1 MSSQPGAFDEVIH
14 APHRLRIM
22 VALSAADKVEFQALR
37 DDLGVPD
44 SALSKQLKVL
54 TEAGYAKLDKPTGP
68 GGRPRTWV
76 QITRQGRKALAS
88 HLAVLR
94 DLAQQ
99 AGV

>member
-1 MSSQPGAFDEVIH
+1 M
-14 APHRLRIM
+14 
-22 VALSAADKVEFQALR
+22 
-37 DDLGVPD
+37 
-44 SALSKQLKVL
+44 L
-54 TEAGYAKLDKPTGP
+54 TEAGYAKLDKPTGL